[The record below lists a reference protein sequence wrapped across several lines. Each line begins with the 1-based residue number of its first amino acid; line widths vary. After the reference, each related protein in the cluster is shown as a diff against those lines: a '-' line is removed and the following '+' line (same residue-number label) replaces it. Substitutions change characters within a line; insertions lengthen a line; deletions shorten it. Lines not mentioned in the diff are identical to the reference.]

1 MDCEDEYNTLT
12 KSTEKLHE
20 LYYQQENANFAFSNA
35 LSSAQNYLIT
45 MGLVR
50 LVTTSPAE
58 IVNTLEDRNQE
69 GFTELHDAAI
79 SKVQADSAVAA
90 AEESYSD
97 ATKRYEECIKKHVG
111 NK

>member
-45 MGLVR
+45 TGLVR
-50 LVTTSPAE
+50 LATASPAE

-69 GFTELHDAAI
+69 GFTELHDAAT
-79 SKVQADSAVAA
+79 SKVQVDSAVAA
-90 AEESYSD
+90 AEESYRD
-97 ATKRYEECIKKHVG
+97 ATKRYEECIKKHSG